1 MCGHCAGELEGAI
14 PFVFAQPSIH
24 NKRDHFPCRQHRH
37 CHSAARKN
45 GANAKVVCVSITQNR
60 KGSLAQ
66 HNMRSFG
73 HCWRGVPAVPPV
85 NLSIGLVHQPHL
97 MRRANVTTRHQERV
111 DPTRCKLPPVKRRK
125 RSLRTSQRASGL
137 LCRHQC
143 AQRARLSAVVQMH
156 SCVSATCGLQ
166 IDASRCVHKYMGG
179 QE

>member
-1 MCGHCAGELEGAI
+1 MDTVRVSSRERSPSYLLSHPSTTNVTTFPVDSTVTVTALRAKRSECK
-14 PFVFAQPSIH
+14 VF
-24 NKRDHFPCRQHRH
+24 
-37 CHSAARKN
+37 
-45 GANAKVVCVSITQNR
+45 CVSITQNR

-85 NLSIGLVHQPHL
+85 NLSIGLVHQLHL
-97 MRRANVTTRHQERV
+97 RRRANVTTRHQERV

-143 AQRARLSAVVQMH
+143 AQRARLSAVVQMR

-166 IDASRCVHKYMGG
+166 IDASRCAHKYMGG